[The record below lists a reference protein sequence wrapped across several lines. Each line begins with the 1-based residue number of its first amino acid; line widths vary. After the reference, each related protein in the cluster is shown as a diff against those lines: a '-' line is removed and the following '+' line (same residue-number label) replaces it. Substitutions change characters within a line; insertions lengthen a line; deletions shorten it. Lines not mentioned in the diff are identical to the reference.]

1 MACEELQSAVTTKLK
16 ALVATLTQ
24 KSKELGD
31 DIQQKAKGI
40 DPDID
45 TTGLD
50 AWVGLDIDIKWK
62 RVDFSLD
69 LPEVK
74 MVDQRWSLDLPQ
86 VTVSNQEIVFST
98 PSIRMKRVQTGEYP
112 ETVCKMVT
120 KDVGFGVKIDVPE
133 CTVLWKPIYIDVP
146 EPFMQEQRIVIGI
159 PEFRM
164 DRTEFVLG
172 VPEFTMRRQD
182 FSLDLPDIT
191 VKNINVEARTAQE
204 KGEALSRESQARAAK
219 LQEEFRENAKLQLG
233 YDVTSL
239 FDCYQQDLT
248 TKKNDALHRFS
259 DGISL
264 LQNTITSMTANK
276 VPDNDPNLMKVKTS
290 LADLTSKRDSF
301 AKEIEQKF
309 VDLAAQQKGF
319 FEKLM
324 ATA

>member
-1 MACEELQSAVTTKLK
+1 MACEDLQTAVTTKLK

-24 KSKELGD
+24 KSKELGN
-31 DIQQKAKGI
+31 DIQQKAKEI

-50 AWVGLDIDIKWK
+50 TWVGLDIDIKWK
-62 RVDFSLD
+62 RVDFGLD
-69 LPEVK
+69 LPEVT
-74 MVDQRWSLDLPQ
+74 MVDQKWSLDLPQ
-86 VTVSNQEIVFST
+86 VTIKNQDIIFST
-98 PSIRMKRVQTGEYP
+98 PSIRMKTVKTGEYP
-112 ETVCKMVT
+112 ETVCHMVT
-120 KDVGFGVKIDVPE
+120 KDIGFGVKIDVPE
-133 CTVLWKPIYIDVP
+133 CTVRWSPIYIDVP

-172 VPEFTMRRQD
+172 VPEFAMRRQD
-182 FSLDLPDIT
+182 FSLDLPQIT
-191 VKNINVEARTAQE
+191 IKNINVEARNAQE
-204 KGEALSRESQARAAK
+204 KGEALSLESKTRAAK
-219 LQEEFRENAKLQLG
+219 LQEEFRQNAKLQLG

-264 LQNTITSMTANK
+264 LQNTVTSMTASK
-276 VPDNDPNLMKVKTS
+276 VPDDDPNLVKVKTS

-301 AKEIEQKF
+301 ATEIEQKF
-309 VDLAAQQKGF
+309 VELAAQQKGF
-319 FEKLM
+319 FERLM
-324 ATA
+324 ANA